1 MKIRKNLFRRQP
13 KGTFKLLKKRF
24 EQHSE
29 DLLAELEEKHQDT
42 LKWFSKK
49 GINIDK
55 VVQSGSRGA
64 LAGLAAGFVMLSSG
78 LTPHQSNNKPSAPL
92 ELTTNQI
99 VGDIKAR
106 KALEQNFLNSFQEVL
121 PRNVHNLSDG
131 EADKVAVTI
140 SEISG
145 FKVKAELDGNR
156 LNTNYGK
163 IGLEQHLPRYP
174 GETIHEHFQSN
185 AVLSHY
191 AKSGMTRNRGAFG
204 YFAKDRLSL
213 TAEDVEQE
221 KYYVVIQTFAIEGWN
236 KKKEM
241 REWYKHRKVMVV
253 NTENGKAVIGTIA
266 DSGPARWTGKSF
278 GGSPELM
285 DQLGMY
291 QGNRKAKVLMF
302 FVDDPTNNTKLG
314 PL

>member
-1 MKIRKNLFRRQP
+1 MKLERNLFKRQP

-29 DLLAELEEKHQDT
+29 DLLLELEEKHKET

-49 GINIDK
+49 GIDVDK
-55 VVQSGSRGA
+55 VVKISSKGA

-78 LTPHQSNNKPSAPL
+78 LTPHPRVDKTNSAVSL
-92 ELTTNQI
+92 DVNQI
-99 VGDIKAR
+99 VGDIKSR
-106 KALEQNFLNSFQEVL
+106 QVLEQEFIAGFQEGL
-121 PRNVHNLSDG
+121 PRNIHTLSD
-131 EADKVAVTI
+131 EKADSVAILV

-145 FKVKAELDGNR
+145 VKVRAELDGNR

-174 GETIHEHFQSN
+174 GETINEHFEVSAGVN
-185 AVLSHY
+185 HY

-204 YFAKDRLSL
+204 YFVNGKFGL
-213 TAEDVEQE
+213 TPEAIEQE
-221 KYYVVIQTFAIEGWN
+221 KYYVVVQTFAIEGWGKN
-236 KKKEM
+236 KDM
-241 REWYKHRKVMVV
+241 QEWYKHRKVMVV
-253 NTENGKAVIGTIA
+253 NTENGKAVIGVIA

-291 QGNRKAKVLMF
+291 QGNRKSKVLMF
-302 FVDDPTNNTKLG
+302 FVDDSTGDTKLG